1 MKLILGFLAA
11 TGLVLASAAQAQVLP
26 PMRGDVRVS
35 DFEEPGP
42 YGSMPPPRIYVP
54 GSSYGSGAR
63 YSDGYAPS
71 VLPPHEIYAVIRE
84 AGFSPLGAPQQRG
97 LVYTLAAVDRRGED
111 GRMVIDARTGR
122 ILRFMPA
129 YQMGDRMNQEVVARY
144 GPQAALPELPQ
155 YRRPPFDPKAAGA
168 AGNQPPAAATAPK
181 QKIANQTAT
190 VPLPKAPPAK
200 AVATPAKPV
209 AVEKPP
215 VIDKPIAEK
224 PAEPVAAPAPAPV
237 QQSAVTETK
246 PAEVKAPEPVV
257 ATPAPAEKAETPPTV
272 APPATEAKPETPA
285 PAGDKPAVV
294 QGLE

>member
-1 MKLILGFLAA
+1 MKFTVGSLTAA
-11 TGLVLASAAQAQVLP
+11 GLVVLAGVAQAQVLP

-42 YGSMPPPRIYVP
+42 YAAVPPPRIYVP
-54 GSSYGSGAR
+54 GASYGTGPR
-63 YSDGYAPS
+63 YGDGYAPS

-97 LVYTLAAVDRRGED
+97 LVYTVAAVDRRGED

-144 GPQAALPELPQ
+144 GPEATMPELPQ
-155 YRRPPFDPKAAGA
+155 YRRPPFDPKAAAGA
-168 AGNQPPAAATAPK
+168 ASNAPTAAAPAPK
-181 QKIANQTAT
+181 QKVASQTAT

-215 VIDKPIAEK
+215 VMDKSIAEK
-224 PAEPVAAPAPAPV
+224 PADPVVTPAPEPVK
-237 QQSAVTETK
+237 QSAVTETK
-246 PAEVKAPEPVV
+246 PEEVKAPEAPVV
-257 ATPAPAEKAETPPTV
+257 APAAAETPPTV
-272 APPATEAKPETPA
+272 APAAVEAKLETPA
-285 PAGDKPAVV
+285 PTGDKPAVV

>member
-1 MKLILGFLAA
+1 MKFVVGCLAA
-11 TGLVLASAAQAQVLP
+11 TGLMLASAAQAQVLP

-35 DFEEPGP
+35 DVEEPGP

-54 GSSYGSGAR
+54 GPGYG
-63 YSDGYAPS
+63 DGYAPS

-97 LVYTLAAVDRRGED
+97 LVYTIAAVDRRGED

-144 GPQAALPELPQ
+144 GPEAAMPELPQ
-155 YRRPPFDPKAAGA
+155 YRRPPFDPKAANNA
-168 AGNQPPAAATAPK
+168 PPAAAPASAPK
-181 QKIANQTAT
+181 QKVASQTAT

-209 AVEKPP
+209 TVEKPP
-215 VIDKPIAEK
+215 VMDKPIAEK
-224 PAEPVAAPAPAPV
+224 PAEPVVTPAPEPV
-237 QQSAVTETK
+237 KQSAVTETK
-246 PAEVKAPEPVV
+246 PEEVKAPE
-257 ATPAPAEKAETPPTV
+257 APAVVPAAPAAAPE
-272 APPATEAKPETPA
+272 APPPVIEAKPETPA
-285 PAGDKPAVV
+285 PVGDKPAVV

>member
-1 MKLILGFLAA
+1 MKFVVGCLAA
-11 TGLVLASAAQAQVLP
+11 TGLILASAAQAQVLP

-54 GSSYGSGAR
+54 GPRYG
-63 YSDGYAPS
+63 DGYAPS

-97 LVYTLAAVDRRGED
+97 LVYTVAAIDRRGED

-129 YQMGDRMNQEVVARY
+129 YQMGDRMNQEVVSRY
-144 GPQAALPELPQ
+144 GPPAAMPELPQ
-155 YRRPPFDPKAAGA
+155 YRRPPFDPKAANA
-168 AGNQPPAAATAPK
+168 AGATLPAAAPAPANK
-181 QKIANQTAT
+181 QKVASQTAT

-209 AVEKPP
+209 AIEKPP
-215 VIDKPIAEK
+215 VMDKPIAEK
-224 PAEPVAAPAPAPV
+224 PAEPVATPAPEPV

-246 PAEVKAPEPVV
+246 PAEVTAPEAPA
-257 ATPAPAEKAETPPTV
+257 ATPPAEKTETPPTV
-272 APPATEAKPETPA
+272 APPVVEAKPETSTPTD
-285 PAGDKPAVV
+285 DKPAVV
-294 QGLE
+294 KGLE

>member
-1 MKLILGFLAA
+1 MKFVVGCLAA
-11 TGLVLASAAQAQVLP
+11 TGLLLASAAQAQVLP

-42 YGSMPPPRIYVP
+42 YGSTPPPRIYVP
-54 GSSYGSGAR
+54 GPR
-63 YSDGYAPS
+63 YSEGYAPS

-97 LVYTLAAVDRRGED
+97 LVYTVAAVDRRGED

-144 GPQAALPELPQ
+144 GPEAAMPELPQ
-155 YRRPPFDPKAAGA
+155 YRRPPFDPKAANNA
-168 AGNQPPAAATAPK
+168 PPAAAPAPAPK
-181 QKIANQTAT
+181 QKVASQTAT

-200 AVATPAKPV
+200 AVATPAKPL

-215 VIDKPIAEK
+215 VMDKPIAEK
-224 PAEPVAAPAPAPV
+224 PPEPTAAPEPAPV

-246 PAEVKAPEPVV
+246 PAEVKAPE
-257 ATPAPAEKAETPPTV
+257 APAVVPAAPAVAETPPTV
-272 APPATEAKPETPA
+272 APPVVEAKPETPA
-285 PAGDKPAVV
+285 PTGDKPAVV